1 MRKFR
6 DKLELTYKSVRIR
19 NIQRI
24 LIAVQLI
31 LIISLSVLILAI
43 SGVSLRPFYFPL
55 DFVLFFL
62 IVMLLV
68 FSLEAIFF
76 RVLEIGYS
84 TNYSAIHFM
93 TKNSLRRATAL
104 LVFSVLILATP
115 LLVTYAKGE
124 LSESGNAAVTIGDP
138 TYLNLTNRDRLA
150 LTETTSINVTIQS
163 GAEVRIWLMTSEDFE
178 NAVASGNFGSET
190 ATLVIPTTR
199 TVNLPKSLLGK
210 NYEEYVVRI

>member
-19 NIQRI
+19 NIQKI
-24 LIAVQLI
+24 LILVQLI
-31 LIISLSVLILAI
+31 LVISLSLIILAI

-55 DFVLFFL
+55 DFIFFFL
-62 IVMLLV
+62 IIMLLV

-84 TNYSAIHFM
+84 TNDSAIHFM

-104 LVFSVLILATP
+104 LVFSVILLATP

-124 LSESGNAAVTIGDP
+124 LSQSGNLAPTIGDP
-138 TYLNLTNRDRLA
+138 
-150 LTETTSINVTIQS
+150 E
-163 GAEVRIWLMTSEDFE
+163 
-178 NAVASGNFGSET
+178 
-190 ATLVIPTTR
+190 
-199 TVNLPKSLLGK
+199 
-210 NYEEYVVRI
+210 